1 MWLRWWDTD
10 LSILYLLFYT
20 TEPHLHTCACMEV
33 SNGSSRANFLF
44 CWNPFS
50 SEKYS
55 RDICD
60 SSEVVTH
67 SCKSTYT
74 HKCHFRYLFPSNDRP
89 PSTYAL
95 PTLEYQYLKLW
106 KWDLDSCLLP
116 GRISFWLHT
125 NLHWLQ
131 TVPNVFQKQDN
142 RPQCTWCNNPN
153 RIQQIKSV
161 DKVTAPFLNLFSWKH
176 GCISPSLA
184 HALQPENHKAI
195 LLTHCL
201 LQHPNKG

>member
-1 MWLRWWDTD
+1 MYIVCTYATPHSDSEEECRMWLIEWYGYNDGI
-10 LSILYLLFYT
+10 LISAFLYLLFHT

-50 SEKYS
+50 SEQYS

-60 SSEVVTH
+60 SSEVVAH

-74 HKCHFRYLFPSNDRP
+74 HKYHFHYLFPSNDRP
-89 PSTYAL
+89 PSTYAIF
-95 PTLEYQYLKLW
+95 W
-106 KWDLDSCLLP
+106 KWDLDSCPLP

-125 NLHWLQ
+125 NLRWLQ

-142 RPQCTWCNNPN
+142 
-153 RIQQIKSV
+153 
-161 DKVTAPFLNLFSWKH
+161 H
-176 GCISPSLA
+176 
-184 HALQPENHKAI
+184 PEI
-195 LLTHCL
+195 YLV
-201 LQHPNKG
+201 Q